1 MGQLQLGNYNV
12 LKIVAHL
19 KMDRVGKGQVFIF
32 LHSLRCDQE
41 QGGSQVA
48 PLFFDKQKLGGV
60 VFVILIIK

>member
-12 LKIVAHL
+12 PKIVAHL

-48 PLFFDKQKLGGV
+48 PLFLEQK
-60 VFVILIIK
+60 